1 MVGQTITISAG
12 TSQLYLQLN
21 DGGKYE
27 VLPDSPTSFFLLG
40 YGGTDLSCR
49 FTRAATEKVTAL
61 AMEGGGLALAA
72 TRVE

>member
-1 MVGQTITISAG
+1 MAGQTITVSAG
-12 TSQLYLQLN
+12 ASQLYLQLN

-49 FTRAATEKVTAL
+49 FTRDAANKVRAL
-61 AMEGGGLALAA
+61 AMEGGGLSLEA
-72 TRVE
+72 TLVE